1 MKLMN
6 KAEYRAKDFVKQI
19 NSLMRDQQGNH
30 YKLDNKNRCKQ
41 ELEDKVKQ
49 IRLMKEN
56 LETRLKKLQDLS
68 AESKATL
75 MEKTAKIEKLN
86 QKITETKNKS
96 LSLENDI
103 VKISEELSEAD
114 IDNNTVSRLIKKN
127 ETIKMLKQTY
137 PGVVLFL
144 LTIIKI

>member
-1 MKLMN
+1 MELTSE
-6 KAEYRAKDFVKQI
+6 AECRAKDFVKQI
-19 NSLMRDQQGNH
+19 NSLMRDQQEEH
-30 YKLDNKNRCKQ
+30 DKLDNENRRMQ
-41 ELEDKVKQ
+41 ELEDKVK
-49 IRLMKEN
+49 RMRSTKEN

-75 MEKTAKIEKLN
+75 MERTVKIEELN

-96 LSLENDI
+96 LSLENEI

-127 ETIKMLKQTY
+127 ETVKMLKQIY
-137 PGVVLFL
+137 PGVVSFL
-144 LTIIKI
+144 LTN